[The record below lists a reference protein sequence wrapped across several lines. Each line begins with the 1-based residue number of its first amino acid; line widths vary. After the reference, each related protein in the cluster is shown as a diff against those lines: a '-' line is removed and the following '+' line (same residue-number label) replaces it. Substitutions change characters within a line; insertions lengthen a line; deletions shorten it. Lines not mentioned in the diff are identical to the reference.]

1 MQKKMIPGGS
11 MNRFINVA
19 RLTLI
24 LLSTFA
30 QAQPETVI
38 NVQLTGGGDAGSYE
52 VTQEDSSCL
61 YGTSNGDDWRT
72 LYGSD
77 TSQDGTLSTVLLV
90 IPNTTEAASGSTDFF
105 FSAGLNEYGGEAY
118 LEYILDPPNGNG
130 TGTVTV
136 QKDGSQ
142 ATLNI
147 SGQTSAGLEVNAT
160 ITCTN
165 VLEVGGEPK
174 ALSKLGE
181 VTFAPDSSAPT
192 GSVSLTIADKSYHVQ
207 TSDEATCVKDVYD
220 QVGVFQYSYYVDG
233 YTNFD
238 IFIRNFQVNGEDT
251 SDFGFSMNSYY
262 LVYRTGEGTGTV
274 KATQAGDQ
282 LTLEVDVQ
290 TVEGI
295 PVRATLTCLLAP

>member
-1 MQKKMIPGGS
+1 
-11 MNRFINVA
+11 MNRFLSVA
-19 RLTLI
+19 YLTLF
-24 LLSTFA
+24 LPSAFA
-30 QAQPETVI
+30 QAQPETLI
-38 NVQLTGGGDAGSYE
+38 SVQLTGGDDAGSYE

-77 TSQDGTLSTVLLV
+77 TAGEGTLSTVLLV

-105 FSAGLNEYGGEAY
+105 FSAGLNEYGGDAY
-118 LEYILDPPNGNG
+118 LEYILDPANGNG

-147 SGQTSAGLEVNAT
+147 TGQTSTGVTVNAT
-160 ITCTN
+160 ITCNN

-174 ALSKLGE
+174 TLSKLGE
-181 VTFAPDSSAPT
+181 VKFAPDSSTPT
-192 GSVSLTIADKSYHVQ
+192 GSLELRIGNETYSARTDQ
-207 TSDEATCVKDVYD
+207 EATCTRDAYD
-220 QVGVFQYSYYVDG
+220 TPGLFTYSYYVDG

-238 IFIRNFQVNGEDT
+238 IFIPNFQVNGEGI

-282 LTLEVDVQ
+282 LTLQVDVQ

-295 PVRATLTCLLAP
+295 PVQATLNCLLAP

>member
-1 MQKKMIPGGS
+1 
-11 MNRFINVA
+11 MNRFVNVA
-19 RLTLI
+19 YLALF
-24 LLSTFA
+24 LSSAFA
-30 QAQPETVI
+30 QAQPETLI
-38 NVQLTGGGDAGSYE
+38 SLELTGGDNAGSYE
-52 VTQEDSSCL
+52 VAQEDSSCL

-77 TSQDGTLSTVLLV
+77 TAGDGTLSTVLLV

-130 TGTVTV
+130 TGTVIV

-142 ATLNI
+142 ATLSI
-147 SGQTSAGLEVNAT
+147 SGQTSAGVTVNAT
-160 ITCTN
+160 ITCNN

-174 ALSKLGE
+174 TLSKLGE

-192 GSVSLTIADKSYHVQ
+192 GSLELRIGDKTYRAQ
-207 TSDEATCVKDVYD
+207 TGEEAICAKDVYD

-233 YTNFD
+233 FTHFD
-238 IFIRNFQVNGEDT
+238 LFIPKFEVNSEGT

-262 LVYRTGEGTGTV
+262 MVYRTGEGTGTV

-282 LTLEVDVQ
+282 LTLNVDVQ

-295 PVRATLTCLLAP
+295 PVQATLTCYSPHN

>member
-1 MQKKMIPGGS
+1 

-19 RLTLI
+19 CLALI
-24 LLSTFA
+24 LSSVFV
-30 QAQPETVI
+30 QAQPDTLISLELI
-38 NVQLTGGGDAGSYE
+38 GGDNAGSYE

-77 TSQDGTLSTVLLV
+77 TSKDGTLSTVLLV

-105 FSAGLNEYGGEAY
+105 FSAGLNEYGSEAY
-118 LEYILDPPNGNG
+118 LEYILDSPNGN
-130 TGTVTV
+130 GTVTV

-142 ATLNI
+142 ATLSI
-147 SGQTSAGLEVNAT
+147 SGQTSAGVAVKAT
-160 ITCTN
+160 ITCNN

-181 VTFAPDSSAPT
+181 LTFAPDSSAPT
-192 GSVSLTIADKSYHVQ
+192 GSVSLTIADKSYQVQ
-207 TSDEATCVKDVYD
+207 TGAEATCVKDVYE
-220 QVGVFQYSYYVDG
+220 QTGVFQYSYYVEG

-238 IFIRNFQVNGEDT
+238 LFIPKFEVNTEGT
-251 SDFGFSMNSYY
+251 ADFGFSMNSYY
-262 LVYRTGEGTGTV
+262 LVYRTGEGTGMVT
-274 KATQAGDQ
+274 ATQAGDQ

-295 PVRATLTCLLAP
+295 PVQATLTCLLAP

>member
-1 MQKKMIPGGS
+1 MD
-11 MNRFINVA
+11 RFISVA
-19 RLTLI
+19 YLALI
-24 LLSTFA
+24 LFSALWA
-30 QAQPETVI
+30 NIVQAQPETLI
-38 NVQLTGGGDAGSYE
+38 SLELTGGDNAGSYE

-77 TSQDGTLSTVLLV
+77 SAGDGTLSIILLV
-90 IPNTTEAASGSTDFF
+90 IPNTTEAASGSTNFF
-105 FSAGLNEYGGEAY
+105 FSAGLNEYGGESY

-136 QKDGSQ
+136 QKDVSQ
-142 ATLNI
+142 ATLSI
-147 SGQTSAGLEVNAT
+147 SGQTSAGVAVKAT
-160 ITCTN
+160 ITCNN

-181 VTFAPDSSAPT
+181 LTFAPDSSAPT
-192 GSVSLTIADKSYHVQ
+192 GSVSLTIADKSYQVQ
-207 TSDEATCVKDVYD
+207 TGAEATCAKDVYD

-233 YTNFD
+233 FTNFD
-238 IFIRNFQVNGEDT
+238 LFIPNFEVNTEGT
-251 SDFGFSMNSYY
+251 TDFGFSMNSYY

-282 LTLEVDVQ
+282 LTLNVDVQ

-295 PVRATLTCLLAP
+295 PVQATLTCLLAP

>member
-1 MQKKMIPGGS
+1 

-19 RLTLI
+19 CLTFI
-24 LLSTFA
+24 LSSVFV
-30 QAQPETVI
+30 QAQPDTLISLE
-38 NVQLTGGGDAGSYE
+38 LTGGDNAGSYE

-90 IPNTTEAASGSTDFF
+90 IPNTSEAASGSTDFF
-105 FSAGLNEYGGEAY
+105 FSAGLNEYGSEAY
-118 LEYILDPPNGNG
+118 LEYILDPPNSNG

-136 QKDGSQ
+136 QKDGSE

-147 SGQTSAGLEVNAT
+147 TGQTSAGVDVNAT

-174 ALSKLGE
+174 ALSTLGE
-181 VTFAPDSSAPT
+181 VTFARDSSTPT
-192 GSVSLTIADKSYHVQ
+192 GSLELRIGDKSYQVQ
-207 TSDEATCVKDVYD
+207 TGEEATCTQNTYD
-220 QVGVFQYSYYVDG
+220 TPGLFTYSYYVDG

-238 IFIRNFQVNGEDT
+238 IFIPNFQVNTEGT
-251 SDFGFSMNSYY
+251 SDFGFSMDSYY
-262 LVYRTGEGTGTV
+262 MVYRTGEGTGTV

-282 LTLEVDVQ
+282 LTLNVDVES
-290 TVEGI
+290 VEGI
-295 PVRATLTCLLAP
+295 LVQATLTCLLTP